1 MKWKLAHESAKF
13 FFMSNYKRKVN
24 RKSHTKK
31 LSWMTLQWSN
41 QIPPPATRSKNSTPS
56 IPFLNRS
63 HQTNV
68 ITSLTDQKQEVFLQS
83 FFVFFKNNAQ
93 KKIWFW
99 IPVLTKCSVDLQ
111 CGHLRNLAKNGKSSL
126 TPRLFVQ
133 SKCLHA
139 GYPDIWG
146 SSEILTGSVKPNPR
160 ALSTQ
165 ASAS

>member
-1 MKWKLAHESAKF
+1 MNLAILLNFSSCLIIKEKLTENHTQKNWVEWPYSEVTKFHHQLQGQRIAHHQ
-13 FFMSNYKRKVN
+13 Y
-24 RKSHTKK
+24 H
-31 LSWMTLQWSN
+31 
-41 QIPPPATRSKNSTPS
+41 S
-56 IPFLNRS
+56 ILNRS

-83 FFVFFKNNAQ
+83 FLVFFLKNTQ

-99 IPVLTKCSVDLQ
+99 IPILTKCSVDLQ